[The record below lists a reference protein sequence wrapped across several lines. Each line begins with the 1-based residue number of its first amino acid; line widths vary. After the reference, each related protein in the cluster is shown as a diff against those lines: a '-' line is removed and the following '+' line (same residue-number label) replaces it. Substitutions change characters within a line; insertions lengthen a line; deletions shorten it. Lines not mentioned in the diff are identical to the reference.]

1 MWRLAN
7 DSKRGALIR
16 PENNVLLNKQNNQT
30 NVQINLNKSERGKR
44 EITGGKGRKQTK
56 KIEIR
61 IGLND

>member
-1 MWRLAN
+1 MWRLDN
-7 DSKRGALIR
+7 DSERGAVIK

-30 NVQINLNKSERGKR
+30 NVQINLTKSKRGNR